1 MNNWIFLS
9 KNGEDPYINM
19 FATGTG
25 GRVIR
30 TEDFNYN
37 DSKDPIVMRGI
48 LKHKI
53 MEKCLADKR
62 DFYFIDTGYLGN
74 QRTKENPNGWKYYHR
89 IVKNDIQHNEI
100 IPRPA
105 DRFERLNLPV
115 YKWKKGGRNI
125 LIAKPDDKPMKH
137 YRIDL
142 DQWLEET
149 IAEIKKHTDRPIV
162 VRERVKSRT
171 ERVVNKSLKEALGE
185 NVFALVTFNSN
196 AATEAIMYGYP
207 AFTLAPSHAA
217 KPVSLQDLS
226 KIETPYYPEE
236 DKVRAWL
243 HHLAYCQYHVNEL
256 RDGSAKRMLDETYN
270 NPSR

>member
-1 MNNWIFLS
+1 MKNAIYLS

-19 FATGTG
+19 FALGSG

-30 TEDFNYN
+30 TEDFNYD
-37 DSKDPIVMRGI
+37 DSTDPIVMRGI
-48 LKHKI
+48 LKHKL
-53 MEKCLADKR
+53 MKQCWDNQR
-62 DFYFIDTGYLGN
+62 DFYFVDTGYLGN
-74 QRTKENPNGWKYYHR
+74 QRSRENANGWKYYHR
-89 IVKNDIQHNEI
+89 IVKNNIQHDSEI
-100 IPRPA
+100 IDRPS
-105 DRFERLNLPV
+105 DRFDRLNLHV
-115 YKWKKGGRNI
+115 GKWKKGGKNI
-125 LIAKPDDKPMKH
+125 LIAKPDEKPMKF
-137 YRIDL
+137 YGLDL

-149 IAEIKKHTDRPIV
+149 ITEIKKHTDRPIV

-207 AFTLAPSHAA
+207 AFTMSPVHAA
-217 KPVSLQDLS
+217 KPVTLQDLS

-243 HHLAYCQYHVNEL
+243 NHLAYGQFHVNEL
-256 RDGSAKRMLDETYN
+256 KDGSAWRIINE
-270 NPSR
+270 S

>member
-9 KNGEDPYINM
+9 KDGQDPYINM
-19 FATGTG
+19 FAMATG
-25 GRVIR
+25 GRVIN
-30 TEDFNYN
+30 TKDFRYE

-48 LKHKI
+48 LKYKI
-53 MEKCLADKR
+53 MEQCRKDGR

-74 QRTKENPNGWKYYHR
+74 QASADNPNGWKLYHR
-89 IVKNDIQHNEI
+89 IVKNDIQHNCDI
-100 IPRPA
+100 IERPS
-105 DRFERLNLPV
+105 DRFDRLQLPV
-115 YKWKKGGRNI
+115 AKWKKGGKNI
-125 LIAKPDDKPMKH
+125 LIAKPDEKPMR
-137 YRIDL
+137 YYGLDL

-196 AATEAIMYGYP
+196 AATEAILHGYP

-217 KPVSLQDLS
+217 RPVSLQDLS

-236 DKVRAWL
+236 EKVRAWL
-243 HHLAYCQYHVNEL
+243 YHLAYCQFHVNEL
-256 RDGSAKRMLDETYN
+256 KDGSAWRIINEH
-270 NPSR
+270 